1 MPPKIKKVV
10 RKGSKGVVGASK
22 VGVGVGK
29 IMQESD
35 NKKTAAAGK
44 KVVAVSRTTRQAG
57 RIGRNA
63 SQGKAT
69 TKTTVN
75 RSANLAKKSAAR
87 FA

>member
-1 MPPKIKKVV
+1 MPPIKTMV
-10 RKGSKGVVGASK
+10 RMGSKGAVGASK

-29 IMQESD
+29 IMQQSD
-35 NKKTAAAGK
+35 NKKAVSAGK

-63 SQGKAT
+63 SQGKAS
-69 TKTTVN
+69 TKTTVK
-75 RSANLAKKSAAR
+75 RSANLAKKTAAR

>member
-1 MPPKIKKVV
+1 MKKVV
-10 RKGSKGVVGASK
+10 TKGSKGVVGASK

-35 NKKTAAAGK
+35 NKKAVSAGK
-44 KVVAVSRTTRQAG
+44 KVVAISRTTRQAG

-63 SQGKAT
+63 SQGKAS

-75 RSANLAKKSAAR
+75 RSANLAQKAAAR